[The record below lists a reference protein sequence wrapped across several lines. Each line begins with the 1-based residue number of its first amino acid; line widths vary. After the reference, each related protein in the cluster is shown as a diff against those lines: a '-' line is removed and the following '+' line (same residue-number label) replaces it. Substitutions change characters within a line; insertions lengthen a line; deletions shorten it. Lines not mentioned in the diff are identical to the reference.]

1 MLIFRALMS
10 VLNATRKLLWSRAH
24 NACAICKD
32 PLTVDADSA
41 ELPGVVLGEEAH
53 IIARRADGP
62 RGRDGDRSG
71 LDDYDNIILLCA
83 ADHKRIDAQPDVF
96 TAEHLR
102 NLKSKHEQWA
112 AKKFAGQPY
121 QEPIRL
127 VRTVEEDSVP
137 YIEVTSGAALWSL
150 IDRTHSRHMATVQGD
165 VSAAAASASDLLL
178 DASSEWA
185 DISDEVAANGFS
197 AIREAQASLQEL
209 LDDVISHD
217 LFVIGRRMM
226 RMLVG
231 GGAEPAPWPIVQL
244 VVLTSKQAEE
254 MRV

>member
-1 MLIFRALMS
+1 
-10 VLNATRKLLWSRAH
+10 
-24 NACAICKD
+24 
-32 PLTVDADSA
+32 
-41 ELPGVVLGEEAH
+41 
-53 IIARRADGP
+53 
-62 RGRDGDRSG
+62 
-71 LDDYDNIILLCA
+71 
-83 ADHKRIDAQPDVF
+83 
-96 TAEHLR
+96 
-102 NLKSKHEQWA
+102 
-112 AKKFAGQPY
+112 
-121 QEPIRL
+121 
-127 VRTVEEDSVP
+127 
-137 YIEVTSGAALWSL
+137 
-150 IDRTHSRHMATVQGD
+150 MATVQGD